1 MPPDQV
7 RLAALINTG
16 MWKRMTFVTICW
28 YCLRHW
34 NLHWRRLCRS
44 PLSNAVQI
52 ADEVESKGCCLR
64 CAVVGHIVR
73 IDVQKHERNWFVT
86 FSACAAGFVKFY
98 YMFGY
103 GRSGDFL
110 YDSADLTICKDS
122 LWEIWCLDELTTCA
136 GTTVETV
143 VGIIAAC
150 FPCLR
155 PLFKTLFKD
164 YTIGSGPTYPT
175 PAHSGYLR
183 STKNNSS
190 VNRDFEMRRR
200 DDSKRDMSNGSE
212 ESILASA
219 RGKYHETGIVK
230 TTQVMVDSR

>member
-1 MPPDQV
+1 MSYYIPFFSLLIKLLVLICLQCRPISLSWGVGVGTCMPPDQV

-16 MWKRMTFVTICW
+16 MWKRMTFVTTCW

-122 LWEIWCLDELTTCA
+122 VRNL
-136 GTTVETV
+136 V
-143 VGIIAAC
+143 
-150 FPCLR
+150 
-155 PLFKTLFKD
+155 
-164 YTIGSGPTYPT
+164 SGWT
-175 PAHSGYLR
+175 
-183 STKNNSS
+183 NNVRRDNRRNCCRYHSS
-190 VNRDFEMRRR
+190 VLPMPSTFVQN
-200 DDSKRDMSNGSE
+200 
-212 ESILASA
+212 
-219 RGKYHETGIVK
+219 TV
-230 TTQVMVDSR
+230 